1 MNRLAVTSR
10 ASEAADFVLCTV
22 FLLADDG
29 TAQAIRSGS
38 VTLKAGLQTVTAVEL
53 SPEYL
58 NESMGGYVAAIMHP
72 RFLHGLTASV
82 TVEDESGASYST
94 SVPVKVESKPALKH
108 RALPTTPRP
117 ENEQ

>member
-22 FLLADDG
+22 FLLAEDG
-29 TAQAIRSGS
+29 SSLEIRSGT
-38 VTLKAGLQTVTAVEL
+38 VRIMAGAQTLAQVSL
-53 SPEYL
+53 SPEYR
-58 NESMGGYVAAIMHP
+58 NESMLGYVAAFMHP

-82 TVEDESGASYST
+82 SVEDANGSPYTAV
-94 SVPVKVESKPALKH
+94 VPVKVEKRPEVKH
-108 RALPTTPRP
+108 RALPTVPRP